1 MSNLELITNKNNDND
16 DNNQNKMQFENYKDL
31 IMYYQTCIRNVAGTT
46 ALSFA
51 ALGYSRFYR
60 GKNKLYVSII
70 MVIVSLLILSCSF
83 LINLFLYYDIQK
95 YINNPKYK
103 TIEKWSNINKVF
115 FIIHALTIYF
125 AIYTFYRVFTG
136 NTF

>member
-1 MSNLELITNKNNDND
+1 MSNLELITNKDN
-16 DNNQNKMQFENYKDL
+16 DNNQNKMQFETYKDL
-31 IMYYQTCIRNVAGTT
+31 MMYYQTSIRNIALTT
-46 ALSFA
+46 AVSFA

-60 GKNKLYVSII
+60 GKSKLYVSG
-70 MVIVSLLILSCSF
+70 MVLVSLLLLSCSF
-83 LINLFLYYDIQK
+83 LLNLFLYDDIQK

>member
-1 MSNLELITNKNNDND
+1 MSNLELITNKDSDNSQD
-16 DNNQNKMQFENYKDL
+16 KMEFETFKDL
-31 IMYYQTCIRNVAGTT
+31 IMYYQTSIRNVALTT
-46 ALSFA
+46 AVSFA

-60 GKNKLYVSII
+60 GKSKLYVSG
-70 MVIVSLLILSCSF
+70 MVLVSLLLLSCSF
-83 LINLFLYYDIQK
+83 LLNLFLYDDIQK

-103 TIEKWSNINKVF
+103 AIEKWSNINKVF
-115 FIIHALTIYF
+115 MVIHAFTIFF

>member
-1 MSNLELITNKNNDND
+1 MSNLELITNKDN
-16 DNNQNKMQFENYKDL
+16 DNNQDKMEFESFKDL
-31 IMYYQTCIRNVAGTT
+31 IMYYQTSIRNVALTT
-46 ALSFA
+46 AVSFA

-60 GKNKLYVSII
+60 GKSKLYVSG
-70 MVIVSLLILSCSF
+70 MVLVSLLLLSCSF
-83 LINLFLYYDIQK
+83 LLNLFLYDDIQK

-115 FIIHALTIYF
+115 MVIHAFTIF
-125 AIYTFYRVFTG
+125 FVIYTFYRVFTG

>member
-1 MSNLELITNKNNDND
+1 MSNLELITNKDSDNSQD
-16 DNNQNKMQFENYKDL
+16 KMEFETFKDL
-31 IMYYQTCIRNVAGTT
+31 IMYYQTSIRNVALTT
-46 ALSFA
+46 AVSFA

-60 GKNKLYVSII
+60 GKSKLYVSG
-70 MVIVSLLILSCSF
+70 MVLVSLLLLTCSF
-83 LINLFLYYDIQK
+83 LLNLFLYDDIQK

-103 TIEKWSNINKVF
+103 AIEKWSNINKVF
-115 FIIHALTIYF
+115 FIIHTFTIFF

>member
-1 MSNLELITNKNNDND
+1 MSNLELITNKDSDNSQD
-16 DNNQNKMQFENYKDL
+16 KMQFETFKDL
-31 IMYYQTCIRNVAGTT
+31 MMYYQTSIRNVALTT
-46 ALSFA
+46 AVSFA

-60 GKNKLYVSII
+60 GKSKLYVGG
-70 MVIVSLLILSCSF
+70 MVMVSLLLLSCSF
-83 LINLFLYYDIQK
+83 LLNLFLYDDIQK

-103 TIEKWSNINKVF
+103 AIEKWSNINKVF
-115 FIIHALTIYF
+115 FIIHTFTICF